1 MATNLATH
9 KGNFKQP
16 QYHHASNKNWKK
28 KHIFEH
34 NKNGCKEIPG
44 NDPQPIDMFNT
55 ISTRVVLQQ
64 NWTHKDTQRQPKEK
78 QSEARV
84 RNVNQG
90 VYIECFFTTQP
101 TTFDVSAS
109 KLPHNNNE
117 HITKKI
123 GITKTQENLI
133 KINFISTRVVLQQNW
148 THKDTQRQPKEKQ
161 SEARVRNVNQGV
173 YIECFLQHRTL
184 KIPLASPKWH
194 FINP

>member
-1 MATNLATH
+1 MIAPHCNPQE
-9 KGNFKQP
+9 NFKNLQNLSAQSLKFKRWPKKPWQP
-16 QYHHASNKNWKK
+16 LGEFQATTKPSAKRVNPRDGHKPSNPQREFQTTTIPSCKQQKLKK

-90 VYIECFFTTQP
+90 VYIECFFTTQNPKNP
-101 TTFDVSAS
+101 TC
-109 KLPHNNNE
+109 
-117 HITKKI
+117 IT
-123 GITKTQENLI
+123 
-133 KINFISTRVVLQQNW
+133 
-148 THKDTQRQPKEKQ
+148 
-161 SEARVRNVNQGV
+161 
-173 YIECFLQHRTL
+173 
-184 KIPLASPKWH
+184 
-194 FINP
+194 